1 LRESESA
8 LRAADQRKDR
18 FLATLAHELRNPLA
32 PVMNA
37 LEIMRRAGGEPAVLR
52 DALATMHRQMTQM
65 VRMIDDLMDITR
77 ITRDTLDLR
86 KQRVVL
92 SSVVSGALESCLP
105 IAHAMGHEVRTSL
118 PEEPIELDADPTR
131 LTQVFSNLLSNAC
144 KFTGRGGMIE
154 VSARRLGPDV
164 VVRVSDTG
172 IGISK
177 DQLPDV
183 FQMFS
188 QVEPTS
194 GRQPGL
200 GIGLHLVQR
209 LVELHGGSVIARS
222 EGLGH
227 GSEFLVT
234 LPVLVEPPDAPGRS
248 GHARVSSPA
257 TPSRRILVVDDN
269 EDAATSLSVLLKLTG
284 HDAMIATD
292 GTQALQKAVMY
303 QPDVILLDIDLP
315 KMNGYDVCRAIRK
328 HAWGRSIVM
337 IALTGWGQDEDR
349 EKSKTA
355 GFDGHL
361 VKPVDH
367 AALMKLLAEAV
378 SS

>member
-1 LRESESA
+1 
-8 LRAADQRKDR
+8 
-18 FLATLAHELRNPLA
+18 
-32 PVMNA
+32 
-37 LEIMRRAGGEPAVLR
+37 
-52 DALATMHRQMTQM
+52 
-65 VRMIDDLMDITR
+65 
-77 ITRDTLDLR
+77 
-86 KQRVVL
+86 
-92 SSVVSGALESCLP
+92 
-105 IAHAMGHEVRTSL
+105 
-118 PEEPIELDADPTR
+118 
-131 LTQVFSNLLSNAC
+131 
-144 KFTGRGGMIE
+144 
-154 VSARRLGPDV
+154 
-164 VVRVSDTG
+164 
-172 IGISK
+172 
-177 DQLPDV
+177 
-183 FQMFS
+183 
-188 QVEPTS
+188 
-194 GRQPGL
+194 
-200 GIGLHLVQR
+200 
-209 LVELHGGSVIARS
+209 
-222 EGLGH
+222 
-227 GSEFLVT
+227 
-234 LPVLVEPPDAPGRS
+234 
-248 GHARVSSPA
+248 VSSPA